1 MNRNRE
7 FTVIAVVFMAL
18 FVLLIVYFVYFQLAK
33 SASFISSSYNPRLD
47 LYAEHV
53 TRGDIVT
60 TDGVTVATTQTDSD
74 GEEERVYP
82 YSNMFAHAVGYTTN
96 GKSGIESQ
104 YNYNLLQ
111 SHSFIGTQIINSLRS
126 EKNQGDTVVT
136 TLSFSIQ
143 EAAYNAL
150 GSNDG
155 AVVVLDADTGAIL
168 AMVSKPDYDP
178 NTLAS
183 EWDSIVADEDN
194 SQLLNRVTNGLY
206 PPGSVFKIVTT
217 LEYMHENDSVS
228 SFSYDCT
235 GSITAGDTTIHCYN
249 GSVHGMQSL
258 IEAFAN
264 SCNNAYASIG
274 LSLDTDS
281 LSSLCKKLLFNKT
294 LPTKLSSTA
303 KSQFS
308 LDADDG
314 DGMIM
319 QTAIGQ
325 GETMV
330 SPLHMAMLA
339 AAIANQG
346 VVMEPYLV
354 DHIENDNG
362 VVVTSND
369 PEEYGSIMSKKD
381 AKRLRKYMKAVVSEG
396 TASALSGAS
405 YTAAGKTGSAE
416 YNSDGDS
423 HGWFVGY
430 ASEGDKT
437 YAIAVIV
444 EDGGSGSS
452 SAVPVAKAVFDAA
465 FD

>member
-1 MNRNRE
+1 
-7 FTVIAVVFMAL
+7 MAL
-18 FVLLIVYFVYFQLAK
+18 FIILIVYFVYFQLVK
-33 SASFISSSYNPRLD
+33 SSSFISSSYNPRQD

-60 TDGVTVATTQTDSD
+60 SDGVVVATTETDSD
-74 GEEERVYP
+74 GNEERIYP
-82 YSNMFAHAVGYTTN
+82 YSNMFAHAVGYTSN
-96 GKSGIESQ
+96 GKFGIESQ
-104 YNYNLLQ
+104 YNYSLLQ
-111 SHSFIGTQIINSLRS
+111 SHSFIGTQILNSLRD

-136 TLSFSIQ
+136 TLDFDIQ
-143 EAAYNAL
+143 EAAYDAL
-150 GSNDG
+150 GDNDG
-155 AVVVLDADTGAIL
+155 AVVVIDTDTGQIK
-168 AMVSKPDYDP
+168 AMVSKPDFDP
-178 NTLAS
+178 NTLES
-183 EWDSIVADEDN
+183 EWDSIVDDDE
-194 SQLLNRVTNGLY
+194 SSVLVNRVTNGLY

-228 SFSYDCT
+228 SYSYDCT
-235 GSITAGDTTIHCYN
+235 GSISSGDTTIHCYN
-249 GSVHGMQSL
+249 GSVHGTQSL

-274 LSLDTDS
+274 LTLDTDS
-281 LSSLCKKLLFNKT
+281 LTKLCKKLLFNKT
-294 LPTKLSSTA
+294 LPTGLSSTA

-308 LDADDG
+308 LSESDS
-314 DGMIM
+314 DGMVM

-339 AAIANQG
+339 AAIANKG

-354 DHIENDNG
+354 DHVENDNG
-362 VVVTSND
+362 VVVTTYD
-369 PEEYGSIMSKKD
+369 PEEYGNIMSAKD
-381 AKRLRKYMKAVVSEG
+381 AKRLRTYMKEVVNSG

-416 YNSDGDS
+416 YNSAGDS

-430 ASEGDKT
+430 AAKDGET

-444 EDGGSGSS
+444 EDGGSGSA

-465 FD
+465 FAE